1 MVRLRADSPLDSD
14 YGQAGRKLVDVGGP
28 NDSIFGVALS
38 PDAMA
43 DLDGT
48 LDPLRQTG
56 LL

>member
-48 LDPLRQTG
+48 LDRRRQSG